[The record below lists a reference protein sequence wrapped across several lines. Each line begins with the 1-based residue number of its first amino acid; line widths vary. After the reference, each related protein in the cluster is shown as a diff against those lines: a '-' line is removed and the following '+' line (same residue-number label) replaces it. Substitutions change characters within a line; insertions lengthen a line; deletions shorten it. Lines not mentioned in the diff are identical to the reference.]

1 MGRRSNSGLDYFSFD
16 VHFFSDRKIEF
27 ASARFGIAGEIIAIR
42 LLCQIYRE
50 GYFIKWGEDEALL
63 FARYAGDEISKNLV
77 DEVVSELLKRGFF
90 SQKHYDDYQIL
101 TSNGIQ
107 DRYLHSTAR
116 RQNVS
121 MTKEYIIADIN
132 GFRVDINELNVDIS
146 THSKV
151 KYSKVK
157 ESKKKRVL
165 SGKLV
170 KEKRVYGEAEKV
182 LLTDEE
188 YEKLVK
194 KFGVD
199 GAADKIMGLDLWKG
213 SKGKT
218 TNSDYLTI
226 LNWERRNAERKKDES
241 TKGRSKIGTADDFS
255 GASGKVDFGKD

>member
-63 FARYAGDEISKNLV
+63 FARYAGDEINKNLV

-90 SQKHYDDYQIL
+90 SQTHYDDYQIL

-121 MTKEYIIADIN
+121 MTKEYLIANIN
-132 GFRVDINELNVDIS
+132 GFSVDINELNVNIS

-151 KYSKVK
+151 KYSK
-157 ESKKKRVL
+157 KKK
-165 SGKLV
+165 
-170 KEKRVYGEAEKV
+170 VYGEAKKV
-182 LLTDEE
+182 TLTDEE
-188 YEKLVK
+188 HAKLVK
-194 KFGVD
+194 KFGVED
-199 GAADKIMGLDLWKG
+199 TKERIVDLDLWKG
-213 SKGKT
+213 SKGKS

-226 LNWERRNAERKKDES
+226 LTWERNNEKRKNEEP
-241 TKGRSKIGTADDFS
+241 TKGRGKIGTADDFS
-255 GASGKVDFGKD
+255 GASGKIDFGKD